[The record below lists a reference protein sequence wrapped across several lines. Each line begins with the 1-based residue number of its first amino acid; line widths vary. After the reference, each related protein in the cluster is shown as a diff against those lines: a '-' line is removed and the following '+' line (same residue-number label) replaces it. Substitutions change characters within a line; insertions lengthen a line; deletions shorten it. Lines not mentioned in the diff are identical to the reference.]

1 MITLNF
7 SITINAL
14 KEKVWK
20 VLWDDITYRQ
30 WTSVFTEGSYAV
42 SDWEEG
48 SKILFLSPSGQGM
61 FSTIAKKIL
70 NECMWFKHL
79 GTVEDG
85 KEQPEDET
93 SKDWS
98 GATENYTLKEI
109 DEMTELSVAIDV
121 TENEEQYFRDT
132 FPKALEKVK
141 SLSES

>member
-7 SITINAL
+7 SIPINAP

-30 WTSVFTEGSYAV
+30 WTSAFTEGSYAV
-42 SDWEEG
+42 SDWEQG

-61 FSTIAKKIL
+61 FSTIAKKIP

-79 GTVEDG
+79 GTVKDG
-85 KEQPEDET
+85 KEQPEDEA
-93 SKDWS
+93 SKNWW
-98 GATENYTLKEI
+98 GAMENYTLKEI
-109 DEMTELSVAIDV
+109 SEVTELSVAIDV